1 VAAAAPSQL
10 SNIMS
15 NQAGFILSVYRDASG
30 DDCSMR
36 GISSQHKDI
45 FVIADGLLFAE
56 KGPFTEEEATKLTI
70 PIFEVGI
77 AGGRYHVKPKGE
89 KRWTMFGGNFA
100 YSCDSRTPQYPI
112 HIHDRIEN

>member
-1 VAAAAPSQL
+1 
-10 SNIMS
+10 MT
-15 NQAGFILSVYRDASG
+15 NQTGFIFSVFRDASG
-30 DDCSMR
+30 QDCSMN
-36 GISSQHKDI
+36 GLSSKHKDI
-45 FVIADGLLFAE
+45 FVLDYGLLFAE
-56 KGPFTEEEATKLTI
+56 KGPFTQEDAHKLNI